1 LRPDKLFERTDEG
14 DRVRITIPRWVQMF
28 LIPLAILLAFLFS
41 RTISHAIMVFLVS
54 TMVALLFNAVVIA
67 MVRIKIPRW
76 VAVPIVYVVA
86 IAIVVIVLVFFG
98 PALIRSIQTIF
109 SKIPDWLN
117 SINKVGADIQN
128 YLARHGIN
136 VKLQLNT
143 TNIVDYL
150 KTHGLT
156 YLQTIFSVGVSVVGV
171 IVNVILTVI
180 ISFYMLIDGRRV
192 FRSLVR
198 IAPGDDFVADLYVR
212 GLQTAFSRYVRG
224 QALLGAAV
232 GVAVGLVVWIFSWSF
247 VGIWPEG
254 GAYAILFGVWAGL
267 TEVIPYIGPWLGGF
281 PPVVAAFFHSP
292 WAALWLIVA
301 IFLIQQLESHVLAP
315 NIVGTS
321 VGVHPLIVIFVLLCG
336 AQIGG
341 IMGMLVSLPLLAM
354 LRHTLQFYNFR
365 FSKASWAG
373 DDGITLIPAR
383 TGPAPPKA
391 VPPRSEK

>member
-1 LRPDKLFERTDEG
+1 
-14 DRVRITIPRWVQMF
+14 MF

-41 RTISHAIMVFLVS
+41 RSISHDIMVFLMS
-54 TMVALLFNAVVIA
+54 TIVALVFNAVVIA
-67 MVRIKIPRW
+67 MGRIKIPRW
-76 VAVPIVYVVA
+76 IAVPIVYIVA
-86 IAIVVIVLVFFG
+86 LGIIVVVLVFFG
-98 PALIRSIQTIF
+98 PALVRQIQTIF
-109 SKIPDWLN
+109 TKIPDWLN
-117 SINKVGADIQN
+117 SINKIGADIQS

-143 TNIVDYL
+143 TSIANYL
-150 KTHGLT
+150 KTHGLS
-156 YLQTIFSVGVSVVGV
+156 YLQTIFSVGVSVVS
-171 IVNVILTVI
+171 IIINFILTVI

-198 IAPGDDFVADLYVR
+198 LAPGDEVVGDLYTR

-232 GVAVGLVVWIFSWSF
+232 GVAVGLVIWIFSWSF

-254 GAYAILFGVWAGL
+254 GAYAIAFGVWAAV
-267 TEVIPYIGPWLGGF
+267 TEVIPYIGPWLGGL

-292 WAALWLIVA
+292 WAALWVIIA
-301 IFLIQQLESHVLAP
+301 IFCIQQLESHVLAP

-365 FSKASWAG
+365 FSRASWAG

-383 TGPAPPKA
+383 SVPAPPKS
-391 VPPRSEK
+391 VPPKTEE